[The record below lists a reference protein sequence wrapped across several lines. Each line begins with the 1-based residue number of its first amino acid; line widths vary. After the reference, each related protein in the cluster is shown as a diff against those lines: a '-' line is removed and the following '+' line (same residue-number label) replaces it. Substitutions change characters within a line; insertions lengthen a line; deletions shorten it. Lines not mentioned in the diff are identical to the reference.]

1 MEIVDYSERSFV
13 LLGDTKAH
21 KDIIKEMGGKWNP
34 SLSCGSGWIFSK
46 KNQDNVEKWMSELDH
61 PRNIQEISYV
71 EIMKE
76 NIRKCFPKSNYKKM
90 YITYARHNI
99 IHEEIDEYFDND
111 IDKLNALFFDFIS
124 SLHLDYRSFLSIDR
138 AKIIEFS
145 LISLFKDEK

>member
-1 MEIVDYSERSFV
+1 
-13 LLGDTKAH
+13 
-21 KDIIKEMGGKWNP
+21 
-34 SLSCGSGWIFSK
+34 
-46 KNQDNVEKWMSELDH
+46 
-61 PRNIQEISYV
+61 
-71 EIMKE
+71 
-76 NIRKCFPKSNYKKM
+76 M